1 MTKVDF
7 IYADKLKKS
16 YKAEGRFYD
25 LRTDQKIENCRSLL
39 TITDNSGNSRNS
51 QNELLVVMLNPG
63 GSQPKN
69 ENYVIRKLKENEINK
84 ISDIHLVETKPDIA
98 QYQIMRVMK
107 ELCFTKANIIN
118 LWDVRNTKSK
128 EIINKV
134 KKKSMDLDH
143 ITSIFCKERE
153 GELKDCIHNNPIII
167 LGWGNI
173 KTQNDIA
180 KKVKDKLSNNSGKIY
195 CVTSDSNNF
204 VFHPSPPSQK
214 YKERWLNEIVEA
226 YKTNN
231 K

>member
-7 IYADKLKKS
+7 IYADKLKNS
-16 YKAEGRFYD
+16 YNVVGRFYD
-25 LRTDQKIENCRSLL
+25 LETDLKIEKCRSLL
-39 TITDNSGNSRNS
+39 TITDISCNNKNN
-51 QNELLVVMLNPG
+51 QDELLVVMLNPG
-63 GSQPKN
+63 GSQPAD
-69 ENYVIRKLKENEINK
+69 ENYIIRKLKKNEINR
-84 ISDIHLVETKPDIA
+84 ISEIPLVKTKPDIA
-98 QYQIMRVMK
+98 QYQIMRLMNLK
-107 ELCFTKANIIN
+107 KIKKAKIIN

-128 EIINKV
+128 EIIDKV
-134 KKKSMDLDH
+134 KNKSMDLDH

-204 VFHPSPPSQK
+204 VYHPSPPSQK
-214 YKERWLNEIVEA
+214 YKERWLNEII
-226 YKTNN
+226 KNLQN